1 MIIVL
6 HAQLLTLANK
16 YRRMWSWVPVWS
28 QIEVDVGIVV
38 ASLPS
43 LHPLVQQVWKG
54 FSTTRRL
61 TPSQLPDF
69 PEYHGSEITLMSSE
83 VVDMEKS
90 LKASEVSFYDEAS
103 DAEDDIDKAKTV
115 EARTEVKSLPT
126 GKKRLW
132 RRQK

>member
-1 MIIVL
+1 
-6 HAQLLTLANK
+6 
-16 YRRMWSWVPVWS
+16 MWSWVPVWS

-69 PEYHGSEITLMSSE
+69 PEYQRGDGGDVEKEWKADEI
-83 VVDMEKS
+83 
-90 LKASEVSFYDEAS
+90 SFYEEAS
-103 DAEDDIDKAKTV
+103 DAEDEIDAAKK
-115 EARTEVKSLPT
+115 EARVEVMERRR
-126 GKKRLW
+126 GVKRMGLW
-132 RRQK
+132 RWWSR

>member
-1 MIIVL
+1 
-6 HAQLLTLANK
+6 
-16 YRRMWSWVPVWS
+16 MWSWVPVWS

-69 PEYHGSEITLMSSE
+69 PEYRQSGITFVSSDA
-83 VVDMEKS
+83 VDMEKS
-90 LKASEVSFYDEAS
+90 LKANEVTFYDEAS
-103 DAEDDIDKAKTV
+103 DAEDEIDIAKAA
-115 EARTEVKSLPT
+115 ESRIEVKSLNT